1 LGTQLLDDLRI
12 LAPGLTHIRIPLD
25 LAEYLEP
32 REEPRYTRFIR
43 HPNEDHVDEPRL
55 LPAGVQ
61 RVFVQLPLLPK
72 PEIENYNA
80 VVSRYRELSEMDLR
94 VVMLEADD
102 IGVGIREVVDR
113 YT

>member
-1 LGTQLLDDLRI
+1 MGTQLLDDLRI
-12 LAPGLTHIRIPLD
+12 LAPGLTNIRIPLD
-25 LAEYLEP
+25 LA
-32 REEPRYTRFIR
+32 
-43 HPNEDHVDEPRL
+43 RL